1 MPEPEY
7 TLGPWEI
14 REAYI
19 PGDGKHD
26 DNHFGAAVFHI
37 YQVGELLHYVAE
49 IGQCSPNA
57 KGNTRL
63 IVTAPEMETALDGL
77 LRMCFEDLSGEE
89 SGAIIEV
96 ALAALAKARGKAD
109 A

>member
-7 TLGPWEI
+7 TPAPWEI

-26 DNHFGAAVFHI
+26 DDHFGAAVFHI

-57 KGNTRL
+57 KGNAGL
-63 IVTAPEMETALDGL
+63 IVTAPEM
-77 LRMCFEDLSGEE
+77 
-89 SGAIIEV
+89 
-96 ALAALAKARGKAD
+96 LAKLIEFHTFIVDQYGESEEAEELASLIAKAKGE
-109 A
+109 